1 MGGGPSP
8 VGGHSWGSPSLRG
21 EEAQPPKG
29 HGSEKEKGGEKPMGR
44 ARKVGSGGVGVPPPQ
59 PHADFPPR
67 VFVLPAE
74 VRAEEGGR
82 GGKKP
87 SGPAFGEAGGYF
99 RQNSYPLTS
108 NYHLVQAINY
118 KSAS

>member
-1 MGGGPSP
+1 MRSPWGGGL
-8 VGGHSWGSPSLRG
+8 GKLG
-21 EEAQPPKG
+21 Q
-29 HGSEKEKGGEKPMGR
+29 
-44 ARKVGSGGVGVPPPQ
+44 GVLGFPPPNPTQ
-59 PHADFPPR
+59 ISSPGC
-67 VFVLPAE
+67 FVLPAE

-108 NYHLVQAINY
+108 NYHSVQAINY